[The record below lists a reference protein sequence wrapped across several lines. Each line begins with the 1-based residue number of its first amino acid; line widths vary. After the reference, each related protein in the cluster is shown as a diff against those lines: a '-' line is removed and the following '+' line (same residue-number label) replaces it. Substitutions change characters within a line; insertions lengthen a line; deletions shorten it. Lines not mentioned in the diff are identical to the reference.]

1 MQEFRI
7 LNAEMQE
14 LWINYFDFKILHF
27 KILHLELLHSKFPH
41 WIIN

>member
-1 MQEFRI
+1 MQKFRI

-14 LWINYFDFKILHF
+14 LWINYFDLKILHF
-27 KILHLELLHSKFPH
+27 EFLHSKFPH